1 MDPGTRE
8 EDVRQLKKDK
18 RMLGTALVVTGFAL
32 ILCLLII
39 LKQVGNERTIVEPP
53 GNNQTFWVTGS
64 EASQEYLEQMA
75 GYVAWLILDV
85 SPSSVDW
92 KKETLL
98 KYVEPDKHGQ
108 FKTAMELEA
117 QRLRKNN
124 AATAFEIRQFNTNV
138 SKQMVLVTGRLRR
151 LVNGAD
157 VGEPR
162 MATYRAQ
169 FRLKGGRVH
178 LGVFK
183 EEVPYAPSQPRIGAV
198 IADPAAR

>member
-8 EDVRQLKKDK
+8 DDVRQLKKDK
-18 RMLGTALVVTGFAL
+18 RMLGTALVLTSFAL
-32 ILCLLII
+32 ILCLLVI

-53 GNNQTFWVTGS
+53 DNNRTFWVTGS
-64 EASQEYLEQMA
+64 SASQEYLEQMA
-75 GYVAWLILDV
+75 GYVSWLVLDV
-85 SPSSVDW
+85 SSSSIDW

-98 KYVEPDKHGQ
+98 KYVEPDVHGE

-124 AATAFEIRQFNTNV
+124 AASAFEIKQFNTNV
-138 SKQMVLVTGRLRR
+138 AEQLVLVTGRLRR
-151 LVNGAD
+151 LVNGVD

-162 MATYRAQ
+162 MATFRAQ

-178 LGVFK
+178 LRVFK
-183 EEVPYAPSQPRIGAV
+183 EVANVQSQPGMGVV
-198 IADPAAR
+198 IADPAGR